1 MAILSNTALAIS
13 NLGNSHSSRIF
24 SAASINNKIRQS
36 TKDGNADAGRQS
48 ISEDGD
54 RGRESISDIST
65 LLMMEDYVS
74 DVTSRSSLGGIPVGG
89 GTEDAM
95 GQGMDRIPS
104 PSGVALPESPTTR
117 KRRVSKLRYIDN
129 NTDLPEYPLT
139 PIDLLGREG
148 QTLGRMIAGSIESG
162 LTDFDNFSVVT
173 SWLTRYGHSSCLIH
187 AIYTASATSSVC

>member
-48 ISEDGD
+48 ISEDDD

-173 SWLTRYGHSSCLIH
+173 SWLTR
-187 AIYTASATSSVC
+187 